1 MYYIN
6 QVILLTHMYYRG
18 IRRRTQ
24 QREEY
29 MTQQNLKDS
38 ADAEFAKRLN
48 ENKDK
53 ELSKTAKKRAK
64 RQKKKERVKQIRLMS
79 PAEREALAPPAPL
92 IESEE
97 EEEHA
102 LETLH
107 NGTSEDITSEDVT
120 SEDSVPV
127 GCAQRPVANN

>member
-6 QVILLTHMYYRG
+6 HVITHMYYRG

-97 EEEHA
+97 EEEENA
-102 LETLH
+102 LETFD
-107 NGTSEDITSEDVT
+107 NGT

>member
-1 MYYIN
+1 
-6 QVILLTHMYYRG
+6 
-18 IRRRTQ
+18 
-24 QREEY
+24 

-97 EEEHA
+97 EEEEENG

-127 GCAQRPVANN
+127 GCAQRPVANI